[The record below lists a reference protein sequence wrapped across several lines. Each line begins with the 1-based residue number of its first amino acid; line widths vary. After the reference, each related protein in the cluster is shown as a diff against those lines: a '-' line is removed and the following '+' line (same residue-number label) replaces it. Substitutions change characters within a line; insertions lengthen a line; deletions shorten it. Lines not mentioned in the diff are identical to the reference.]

1 MITPVIYDDAPL
13 RERVTKC
20 LQDDFKHNAIKQA
33 QEALGSKRSQLV
45 AEMPEW
51 ENLREAAKVIRQ
63 HVTDNLDYYL
73 KEFVENTTARG
84 NKVHFAPTADDALCE
99 ILDIFAEHNATSCV
113 KSKSMMTE
121 EMGLNSVLE
130 EATIKVVET
139 DCAEH
144 IIQTA
149 EDKPSHIVVPGLH
162 FTRKEIAE
170 LYRQKKGYTGSDVP
184 EEITHFLRDILREE
198 FLTADIGIR
207 GCNFAVAETGS
218 VTLVTN
224 EGNGRM
230 IGTCP
235 KTQIIVLGIDRLVP
249 DLESL
254 DVMCSLLARNAVG
267 AKMTAYFCM
276 DSGPARADEGDGPTD
291 VHIVIMDNGRSD
303 LIDTDFEDMLR
314 CMRCGACLN
323 TCPVYRHITGH
334 GYGSIYPGPMGIIM
348 SANLEGYDN
357 IGSMPYACTLCGAC
371 SEDCPS
377 KIPLHEMIR
386 QHRINMV
393 EEGRVPAAEQ
403 AAYKAAAKV
412 LSTKPLYLAALKVG
426 SFGMKP
432 LCAIEESGQI
442 GAKTA
447 GIPLVKNW
455 TESRNLDP
463 LPATR
468 FRTQFAKHKKE
479 SGEN

>member
-170 LYRQKKGYTGSDVP
+170 LYRQ
-184 EEITHFLRDILREE
+184 
-198 FLTADIGIR
+198 
-207 GCNFAVAETGS
+207 
-218 VTLVTN
+218 
-224 EGNGRM
+224 
-230 IGTCP
+230 
-235 KTQIIVLGIDRLVP
+235 
-249 DLESL
+249 
-254 DVMCSLLARNAVG
+254 
-267 AKMTAYFCM
+267 
-276 DSGPARADEGDGPTD
+276 
-291 VHIVIMDNGRSD
+291 
-303 LIDTDFEDMLR
+303 
-314 CMRCGACLN
+314 
-323 TCPVYRHITGH
+323 
-334 GYGSIYPGPMGIIM
+334 
-348 SANLEGYDN
+348 
-357 IGSMPYACTLCGAC
+357 
-371 SEDCPS
+371 
-377 KIPLHEMIR
+377 
-386 QHRINMV
+386 
-393 EEGRVPAAEQ
+393 
-403 AAYKAAAKV
+403 
-412 LSTKPLYLAALKVG
+412 
-426 SFGMKP
+426 
-432 LCAIEESGQI
+432 
-442 GAKTA
+442 
-447 GIPLVKNW
+447 
-455 TESRNLDP
+455 
-463 LPATR
+463 
-468 FRTQFAKHKKE
+468 
-479 SGEN
+479 